1 MVDPFVLY
9 CQTISYILSQIL
21 VRKTFVNANRIKLQ
35 LSFFI
40 IREKQVLENPTLTLY
55 SVLLKIPSRSQ
66 SLNDSQNIG
75 NDFGHD
81 HVLIKFVNFK
91 LSHYCNFLD
100 REY

>member
-66 SLNDSQNIG
+66 SLNESQNIG
-75 NDFGHD
+75 NEFGHD